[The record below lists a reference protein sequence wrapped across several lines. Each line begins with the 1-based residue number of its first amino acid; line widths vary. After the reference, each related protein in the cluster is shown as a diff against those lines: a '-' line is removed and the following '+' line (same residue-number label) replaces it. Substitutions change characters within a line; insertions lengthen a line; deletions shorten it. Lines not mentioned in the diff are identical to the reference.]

1 MILGYEMSTAA
12 KKRNGGA
19 VGTRRAIRISARG
32 TGALV
37 AERPANLR
45 GPRIRSAPEKKRD
58 VSCWPMLSKKVFL
71 TGELNFS
78 TPPARLTRA
87 DVGGHIVSQEIDH
100 RASYVSC

>member
-1 MILGYEMSTAA
+1 MILRYEMSTAA

-19 VGTRRAIRISARG
+19 LGTRHAIRVSARG

-58 VSCWPMLSKKVFL
+58 VSCWPDP
-71 TGELNFS
+71 EA
-78 TPPARLTRA
+78 PAAGKSWCPSVPAVLARSPKMNA
-87 DVGGHIVSQEIDH
+87 
-100 RASYVSC
+100 